1 MNILCVPVGPLQ
13 ANCYLVSDDSGTA
26 VAIDPGGEADRLSE
40 IAEERGLRITH
51 ILLTHGHFDHLAGA
65 ADLAKLVGASVG
77 CSAAT
82 APMLRDPDKYIPFP
96 GFEGVPGKEPDSLLA
111 EGDILDI
118 GELNVEVVETPGH
131 SAGDITLA
139 VSGHLFCGDL
149 LFRRSVGRTDLP
161 GGDFETLVRSVQKLL
176 DRFPGETPV
185 YPGHMD
191 ATTLGEEAIG
201 NPFLDGRVSIG

>member
-96 GFEGVPGKEPDSLLA
+96 GVCTCLDPATWEQLLRSTQPMPLPTWPGQLRLPD
-111 EGDILDI
+111 GQ
-118 GELNVEVVETPGH
+118 N
-131 SAGDITLA
+131 
-139 VSGHLFCGDL
+139 
-149 LFRRSVGRTDLP
+149 GR
-161 GGDFETLVRSVQKLL
+161 GSRG
-176 DRFPGETPV
+176 
-185 YPGHMD
+185 Y
-191 ATTLGEEAIG
+191 A
-201 NPFLDGRVSIG
+201 